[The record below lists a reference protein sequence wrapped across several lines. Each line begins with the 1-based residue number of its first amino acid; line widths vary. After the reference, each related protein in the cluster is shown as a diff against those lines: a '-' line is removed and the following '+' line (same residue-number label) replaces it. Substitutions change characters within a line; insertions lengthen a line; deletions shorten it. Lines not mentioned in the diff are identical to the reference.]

1 MSKDSFNFKQFT
13 IRQDRC
19 AMKVGT
25 DGTLLGAWAS
35 APSGTC
41 RILDIG
47 TGTGLIALMMAQRF
61 PEAHV
66 TGLDI
71 DGEAV
76 CQARENVSASPFFNR
91 ITILEGDIADFQV
104 AESFDVIVS
113 NPPFFVSSLE
123 CPDNQRTQAR
133 HTSSL
138 TYETL
143 FKSVN
148 RLLSDT
154 GNFCLIIPS
163 DYRSRIESEAA
174 MEALFVTKVCS
185 IRTTPH
191 KPIKRF
197 LMEFRKH
204 PVDQINMEHGVLET
218 EPMVRSEWYQKYVN
232 DFYIR

>member
-1 MSKDSFNFKQFT
+1 MSKDAFKFKQFT

-35 APSGTC
+35 APVGAC

-61 PEAHV
+61 PEAQLV
-66 TGLDI
+66 GLDI
-71 DGEAV
+71 DGFAV
-76 CQARENVSASPFFNR
+76 CQAKENVKASPFNDR
-91 ITILEGDIADFQV
+91 ISIVECDISDYH
-104 AESFDVIVS
+104 AEAPFEAIVS

-123 CPDNQRTQAR
+123 CPDSQRSIAR

-148 RLLSDT
+148 RLLSDS
-154 GNFCLIIPS
+154 GRFSLVIPT
-163 DYRSRIESEAA
+163 DNRSRLESEAA
-174 MEALFVTKVCS
+174 LVGLFVTRICS
-185 IRTTPH
+185 VRATPD
-191 KPIKRF
+191 KPIKRY
-197 LMEFRKH
+197 LMEFRKSSV
-204 PVDQINMEHGVLET
+204 PQIIIEEGVIET
-218 EPMVRSEWYQKYVN
+218 APMVRSEWYQEYVK